1 MNSII
6 IIGRLTRDP
15 DVSTAASGTL
25 LARYTLAVDRR
36 GKNSETDFI
45 PCVAFNRAAEFA
57 QTWLHKGMKICVR
70 GELQTGSYTDRE
82 GNKRNTF
89 NVVVAEHEFC
99 ERANAPQSAAP
110 QQQTAPPQTRSDAK
124 SVVDG
129 FLAMPD
135 GIQEELPFE

>member
-1 MNSII
+1 MNTII

-45 PCVAFNRAAEFA
+45 PCIAFNKSAEFA

-70 GELQTGSYTDRE
+70 GELQTGSYTDRD
-82 GNKRNTF
+82 GNKRYTY

-99 ERANAPQSAAP
+99 ERANAPQSSAP

-129 FLAMPD
+129 FLAIPD
-135 GIQEELPFE
+135 GMQEELPFE